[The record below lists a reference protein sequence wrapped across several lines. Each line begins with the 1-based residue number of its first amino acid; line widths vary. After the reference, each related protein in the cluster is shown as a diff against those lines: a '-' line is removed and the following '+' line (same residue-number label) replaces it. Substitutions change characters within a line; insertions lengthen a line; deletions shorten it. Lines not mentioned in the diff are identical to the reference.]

1 MIISSKFFY
10 RKSLNKFMKKLLGI
24 LVIGLIYSNICI
36 AETVS
41 DRLSKIEER
50 LDKIE
55 KLLEPLK
62 ALQEL
67 TDSLT
72 SNENEI
78 NQNKETSS
86 KDKTLNMN
94 DCLKVTDQKLSVT
107 ERNDIFVSY
116 AWIIDYKNSCNKK
129 FTVYPVLEFLDE
141 SGFLL
146 HEISSYDGVRIQANG
161 TAQAKGSEMISPV
174 SKANRITHTSA
185 GAKASAW

>member
-1 MIISSKFFY
+1 
-10 RKSLNKFMKKLLGI
+10 MKKLLGI
-24 LVIGLIYSNICI
+24 IVLSLIYSNICI

-41 DRLSKIEER
+41 DRLSNIEER

-55 KLLEPLK
+55 KLLEPFQ

-67 TDSLT
+67 SDTLI
-72 SNENEI
+72 SNQNEI
-78 NQNKETSS
+78 NKNKEISS
-86 KDKTLNMN
+86 KDKTLNIN

-107 ERNDIFVSY
+107 EKNDIFVRY
-116 AWIIDYKNSCNKK
+116 AWIIDYKNSCNKN

-146 HEISSYDGVRIQANG
+146 HEISSYDAVRIPSNR
-161 TAQAKGSEMISPV
+161 TAQAKGSEIISPV

-185 GAKASAW
+185 GASASPW

>member
-1 MIISSKFFY
+1 M
-10 RKSLNKFMKKLLGI
+10 MKKLLGI
-24 LVIGLIYSNICI
+24 VVVGLIYSNICI

-62 ALQEL
+62 TLQEL

-72 SNENEI
+72 SNQNKI

-86 KDKTLNMN
+86 KNKTLNMN